1 MKSLLL
7 TVLVIIGCAQAIQ
20 SQVIEEPER
29 APQELFDYHTKKKKQ
44 NLTAA
49 FITLGTGTALFLGGI
64 KKNVDNC
71 LFSDCDDGKGMTYA
85 GVAVGLTSFYFFER
99 AGYHKKQAKIQLQSG
114 VTGLDQKINYSGISI
129 TLSF

>member
-1 MKSLLL
+1 MKPLFL
-7 TVLVIIGCAQAIQ
+7 TVVFFIGCAQGIQ
-20 SQVIEEPER
+20 SQVMEDSR
-29 APQELFDYHTKKKKQ
+29 QTSQELFDFHTKKKKQ